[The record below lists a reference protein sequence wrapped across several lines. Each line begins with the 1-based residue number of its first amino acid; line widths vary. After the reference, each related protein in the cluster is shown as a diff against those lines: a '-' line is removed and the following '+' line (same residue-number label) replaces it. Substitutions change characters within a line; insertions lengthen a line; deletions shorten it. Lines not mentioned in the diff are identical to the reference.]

1 MLKSSMAATFE
12 SKMAAISGLFLHT
25 ILASGAVRNLTVV
38 FKHMFR
44 ACIRN
49 NFLRLSTRSG
59 IRDMLES
66 NMAAILESKMVA
78 IPGFLSTYLGFCGG

>member
-1 MLKSSMAATFE
+1 MAATFE
-12 SKMAAISGLFLHT
+12 SKMAAISGLFLH

-66 NMAAILESKMVA
+66 NMAAILESKMAA
-78 IPGFLSTYLGFCGG
+78 ISSFFSTFLGC